1 LRVAGHAAEAQSV
14 GRLEQRDASLEARM
28 SSSNTHPRR
37 KWLAVA
43 IVAIIFATATSGDS
57 AEATKKKTSR
67 VDARMQKV
75 RADLHRNLDG
85 KGGGFI
91 LGWRFNSK
99 VFTLQIDR
107 SRYEQNKLLAAT
119 MAARSI
125 FDSNNV
131 PLPRTLIIRDESGA
145 NIGEGPFSNV
155 PSLTQ

>member
-1 LRVAGHAAEAQSV
+1 
-14 GRLEQRDASLEARM
+14 M
-28 SSSNTHPRR
+28 SSASNDRPRL

-43 IVAIIFATATSGDS
+43 IAATIFATTNLGLY

-67 VDARMQKV
+67 AEARMQKV

-107 SRYEQNKLLAAT
+107 NRYEQNKLLAAT

-125 FDSNNV
+125 FKLDGV
-131 PLPRTLIIRDESGA
+131 ALPRTLVIRDESGA